1 MKNNIK
7 IKITNLPDQPG
18 CYLMKDKDGLIIY
31 VGKAINLKSRVS
43 SYFTGAHD
51 YKVTKMV
58 SLIADFDYI
67 VTSSEK
73 EALILE
79 LNLIK
84 KHQPRFNVIFM
95 DDKVYPYIKITDE
108 EWPRLVISRNREKDK
123 NAKIFGPYPDSSAA
137 RKMINLLGRLYPIRK
152 CNVMPKKACLYY
164 HLGQCLGMCE
174 FEVDKQV
181 YQDMLNDVEKIL
193 KGDTKKL
200 LKANIDKQKKYI
212 EEMKFELAADVQK
225 IINAI
230 NHISDSQ
237 QVQTNNPEHNFDVFN
252 YYVFNGYISIVLI
265 QIRNGK
271 VINQKKHFSALY
283 QKPQDALVTYINQY
297 YSLIPLVKEIIV
309 PFKSETD
316 LYTDNIKDLIFK
328 PQRGGKVRYIEMSEN
343 NAKHHLEDQFSLINT
358 LPEKISL
365 ATKQLDELLDKT
377 IFSIEMF
384 DISHISGT
392 NTVAGMVY
400 FNEGLP
406 DKKEYRIFRL
416 DDHNSDTK
424 SMQEVIYRRYFRLL
438 KEKQPFP
445 DLIIVDGGIAQV
457 NVAKEVITSLGLDLE
472 VVGLVKD
479 QFHNTRAIVTFNNI
493 ELEVDKESELFFFL
507 SRMQDEVHRFAIN
520 YHKKLRSKSQTRSI
534 LDDIDGIGEARKQA
548 LLAKFKTINAIK
560 KATINDLFE
569 VVPLRIAQNIIDFF
583 EDWLWYN
590 KHYKGVGLCKD

>member
-583 EDWLWYN
+583 ED
-590 KHYKGVGLCKD
+590 

>member
-51 YKVTKMV
+51 YKVTKIV

-200 LKANIDKQKKYI
+200 LKDNIDKQKKYI

-534 LDDIDGIGEARKQA
+534 LDDIDGIGESRKQA